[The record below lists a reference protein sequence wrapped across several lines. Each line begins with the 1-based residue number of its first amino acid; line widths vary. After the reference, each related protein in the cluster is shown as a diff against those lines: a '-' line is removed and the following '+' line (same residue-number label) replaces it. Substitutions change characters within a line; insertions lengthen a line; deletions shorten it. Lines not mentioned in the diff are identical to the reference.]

1 MNWGIFNFKVFK
13 GRMVIIGVVVIAII
27 IIVIGI
33 VVSSSSK
40 KDENREDSVLVE
52 NITETETQTKTQIQ
66 TQAQDPHLNQARS
79 RLTGLWVPSAT
90 VNNSPVAV
98 MFSNVS
104 DAMPQS
110 SLGYADVVFE
120 SLVEGGITR
129 LCGVF
134 ENRTTLEKIG
144 PVRSC
149 RTYYLFFAKEFEATY
164 VHFGYSEY
172 AEEYLQNKIMHSLD
186 GMVYCN
192 FYRTTDRVAPH
203 NAYTSWS
210 GIMDSVASKG
220 YPTVYPD
227 NYQQPFTFNN
237 DDTKEITI
245 ANGQTCLEFHPG
257 YVYNKPYFTYNQK
270 DKQYYRFQFGDTQID
285 AETGEQ
291 LKYKN
296 ILVKYVTGT
305 YWPNGTPNY
314 TVTGTGRGIYITDGK
329 AVAVTWKNNSEY
341 GPTKY
346 YNEDGTEITLNQGK
360 TWICQIEATSESSV
374 KVLDRLQ

>member
-1 MNWGIFNFKVFK
+1 MNRGIFDFSVIK
-13 GRMVIIGVVVIAII
+13 GKFVMIGILVITIILIVIAT
-27 IIVIGI
+27 
-33 VVSSSSK
+33 VVSCSSK
-40 KDENREDSVLVE
+40 KDEIRDDSVLVE
-52 NITETETQTKTQIQ
+52 NITETESETQTKA
-66 TQAQDPHLNQARS
+66 QAKDLHLNQDRS
-79 RLTGLWVPSAT
+79 KLTGLWVPSAT

-98 MFSNVS
+98 MFSNIFE
-104 DAMPQS
+104 AMPQS
-110 SLGYADVVFE
+110 SLGSADVVFE

-134 ENRTTLEKIG
+134 ENCTTLEKIG

-149 RTYYLFFAKEFEATY
+149 RTYYLLFAKEFEATY

-186 GMVYCN
+186 GMIYCN
-192 FYRTTDRVAPH
+192 FYRSTDRVAPH

-227 NYQQPFTFNN
+227 NYQQPFTFNS
-237 DDTKEITI
+237 DDTKEITF
-245 ANGQTCLEFHPG
+245 ADGQTCLEFYPG
-257 YVYNKPYFTYNQK
+257 YVYNKPYFIYNEK
-270 DKQYYRFQFGDTQID
+270 DKQYYRYQFGDKQID

-296 ILVKYVTGT
+296 ILVKYVTGP
-305 YWPNGTPNY
+305 YWPGGTPNY
-314 TVTGTGRGIYITDGK
+314 TVTGTGKGLYITDGK
-329 AVAVTWKNNSEY
+329 AVAVTWKNDSEY

-346 YNEDGTEITLNQGK
+346 YDEDGKEIILNQGK

-374 KVLDRLQ
+374 KVLDVLNNE

>member
-1 MNWGIFNFKVFK
+1 
-13 GRMVIIGVVVIAII
+13 
-27 IIVIGI
+27 
-33 VVSSSSK
+33 
-40 KDENREDSVLVE
+40 
-52 NITETETQTKTQIQ
+52 
-66 TQAQDPHLNQARS
+66 
-79 RLTGLWVPSAT
+79 
-90 VNNSPVAV
+90 
-98 MFSNVS
+98 
-104 DAMPQS
+104 
-110 SLGYADVVFE
+110 
-120 SLVEGGITR
+120 
-129 LCGVF
+129 
-134 ENRTTLEKIG
+134 
-144 PVRSC
+144 
-149 RTYYLFFAKEFEATY
+149 
-164 VHFGYSEY
+164 
-172 AEEYLQNKIMHSLD
+172 MHSLD

-245 ANGQTCLEFHPG
+245 ANGQTCLEFYPG

>member
-1 MNWGIFNFKVFK
+1 MNWGMFNFKEIK
-13 GRMVIIGVVVIAII
+13 GKMVIIGILVITII
-27 IIVIGI
+27 IIIISV
-33 VVSSSSK
+33 VVSCSSK
-40 KDENREDSVLVE
+40 KDDYKDDSVLVE
-52 NITETETQTKTQIQ
+52 NITETEIETKIQ
-66 TQAQDPHLNQARS
+66 APMQDLHLNQARS
-79 RLTGLWVPSAT
+79 RLSGLWVASTT

-98 MFSNVS
+98 MYSNIFE
-104 DAMPQS
+104 AMPQS
-110 SLGYADVVFE
+110 SLSYADVVFE

-134 ENRTTLEKIG
+134 ENCTMLEKIG

-164 VHFGYSEY
+164 VHFGYSDY
-172 AEEYLQNKIMHSLD
+172 AEEFLQQKIMHSLD

-192 FYRTTDRVAPH
+192 FYRSTDRVAPH
-203 NAYTSWS
+203 NAYTSWR
-210 GIMDSVASKG
+210 GIMESVASKG
-220 YPTVYPD
+220 YPTGYPD

-237 DDTKEITI
+237 DDTKDITI
-245 ANGQTCLEFHPG
+245 ANGQTCLEFFPG
-257 YVYNKPYFTYNQK
+257 YVYNKPYFIYNQK
-270 DKQYYRFQFGDTQID
+270 DKQYYRYQFGDTQID

-314 TVTGTGRGIYITDGK
+314 IVTGTGKGLYITDGK
-329 AVAVTWKNNSEY
+329 AEGVTWKNNSEY

-346 YNEDGTEITLNQGK
+346 YDKDGKEIILNQGK

-374 KVLDRLQ
+374 KVLDSIQ

>member
-1 MNWGIFNFKVFK
+1 MNWGILDFKAIK
-13 GRMVIIGVVVIAII
+13 GKMVMIGVLVITII
-27 IIVIGI
+27 IIVIAT
-33 VVSSSSK
+33 VVSCSSK
-40 KDENREDSVLVE
+40 KNLIRDDSVLVE
-52 NITETETQTKTQIQ
+52 NIVEGETQIQ
-66 TQAQDPHLNQARS
+66 IRPQEKDTHLNQDRS
-79 RLTGLWVPSAT
+79 KLTGLWVDSAT

-98 MFSNVS
+98 MYSNIS

-134 ENRTTLEKIG
+134 ENRTTLKKIG

-149 RTYYLFFAKEFEATY
+149 RTYYVLFAKEFEATY
-164 VHFGYSEY
+164 VHFGYSDY
-172 AEEYLQNKIMHSLD
+172 AEVYLQNKIMHSLD

-227 NYQQPFTFNN
+227 NYQQPFTYNN

-245 ANGQTCLEFHPG
+245 ASGQKCLEFYPG

-270 DKQYYRFQFGDTQID
+270 DKHYYRFQFGDLQID
-285 AETGEQ
+285 DQTGEQ

-314 TVTGTGRGIYITDGK
+314 TVTGTGKGLYITNGK
-329 AVAVTWKNNSEY
+329 AVDVTWKNNSEF

-346 YNEDGTEITLNQGK
+346 YDEDGKEIILNQGK
-360 TWICQIEATSESSV
+360 TWICQVEATSDNLV
-374 KVLDRLQ
+374 KVLDSLQK

>member
-1 MNWGIFNFKVFK
+1 MNWGIFDFKVIK
-13 GRMVIIGVVVIAII
+13 GKTVMIGVLVIAII
-27 IIVIGI
+27 IIVITT
-33 VVSSSSK
+33 VVSCSSK
-40 KDENREDSVLVE
+40 KDEIGDDSVLVE
-52 NITETETQTKTQIQ
+52 NIVEGETQIQ
-66 TQAQDPHLNQARS
+66 AKPQEKDAHLNQDRS
-79 RLTGLWVPSAT
+79 KLTGLWVASAT
-90 VNNSPVAV
+90 ANNSPVAV
-98 MFSNVS
+98 MYSNIS

-129 LCGVF
+129 LCGIF
-134 ENRTTLEKIG
+134 ENCTTLVKIG

-164 VHFGYSEY
+164 VHFGYSDY
-172 AEEYLQNKIMHSLD
+172 AEEYLQKKIMHSLD

-210 GIMDSVASKG
+210 GIMDSAVSKG

-237 DDTKEITI
+237 DDTKDITI
-245 ANGQTCLEFHPG
+245 ANGQTCLEFYPG

-270 DKQYYRFQFGDTQID
+270 DKQYYRFQFGNQQID
-285 AETGEQ
+285 EQTGEQ

-296 ILVKYVTGT
+296 IIVKYVTGT

-314 TVTGTGRGIYITDGK
+314 TVTGTGKGLYITDGK
-329 AVAVTWKNNSEY
+329 AVDVTWKNNSEF

-346 YNEDGTEITLNQGK
+346 YEEDGKEIILNQGK
-360 TWICQIEATSESSV
+360 TWICQVEATSKSSV
-374 KVLDRLQ
+374 KVLDSLQQ